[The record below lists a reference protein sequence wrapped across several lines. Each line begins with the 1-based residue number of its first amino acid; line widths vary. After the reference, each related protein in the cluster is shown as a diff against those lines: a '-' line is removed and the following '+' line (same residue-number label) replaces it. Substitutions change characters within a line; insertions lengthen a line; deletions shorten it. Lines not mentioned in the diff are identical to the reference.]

1 MNFLRLVSPAILLP
15 ALSLQGQGQTLTQ
28 AESFWRA
35 HDYTAAN
42 NAFRALVAH
51 DQKNP
56 EYRVRWGRLLLERF
70 NPTEAG
76 ALFGEALALKP
87 DYAPA
92 LLGLAMTAEET
103 FDGKAISFAQK
114 AIQADPKYVEAREFL
129 ARLRLEDNDTKGA
142 IQEADSALT
151 IQPDAL
157 DALAIRATVDLL
169 ADKPATEWFRKIFT
183 KNPRY
188 GKAYATA
195 AHFFVL
201 NRRYED
207 GIAYYAKAVAITP
220 DLWDAH
226 SQLGINLMRL
236 GREDE
241 ARKQLELSYN
251 NGYKDAATVNSL
263 RLMDSYK
270 RYDTFRTDTTI
281 LRLRKEEAD
290 VLRPY
295 FEGEMKRAMAAYDKK
310 YKMKLTRPVQV
321 EVYPDHEDFAVR
333 TMGMPGLGAL
343 GVTFNDVIAMDSPSG
358 RKPGEFHWAS
368 TLWHEMSHVY
378 VLTATNYRV
387 PRWFTE
393 GMAVHEETAASPDW
407 GDRMSP
413 DVIKAIQDKKLLP
426 VAEID
431 RGFVHP
437 SYPGQVVVSYFQA
450 GKICDFISEK
460 WGESKLLDMVH
471 AFAQTTDTED
481 VVRKQLNLE
490 PAEFDKQFFAWL
502 DKSTKKTVDSYAE
515 WRAKIKTLPALAKA
529 GKPEEVIAIG
539 LAIRDLYPE
548 YVEAGSVYVFLADA
562 YTAKGDKAAALDQ
575 LERYSQIG
583 GRDPETIKRL
593 ATMFEAAN
601 RPQDAARALA
611 RLNYIAPLDQ
621 DLHRRLGALYLAQNN
636 PTGAIREFGAVAA
649 AKPLDQAGAHY
660 DLARA
665 YHAAKQD
672 DKAREQVETALEAAP
687 SFKPA
692 QKLLLELSQDNN
704 R

>member
-1 MNFLRLVSPAILLP
+1 MKFAILTL
-15 ALSLQGQGQTLTQ
+15 AVVSTACAQSLQQ
-28 AESFWRA
+28 AEALRRA
-35 HDYTAAN
+35 HDYKGAN
-42 NAFRALVAH
+42 DMFRALVAR
-51 DQKNP
+51 DEKNP

-70 NPTEAG
+70 NKTDAS
-76 ALFGEALALKP
+76 ALFGEALTLKP
-87 DYAPA
+87 DYPPA
-92 LLGLAMTAEET
+92 LLGLAMAAEES
-103 FDGKAISFAQK
+103 FEGKAISLAQK
-114 AIQADPKYVEAREFL
+114 AIDADPKYVEAREFL

-142 IQEADSALT
+142 LKEADAALQ
-151 IQPDAL
+151 IDPAAL
-157 DALAIRATVDLL
+157 DALSIHAAADLL
-169 ADKPATEWFRKIFT
+169 DDKPGTEWFKRIFT
-183 KNPRY
+183 RNPRY
-188 GKAYATA
+188 GEAYATCA
-195 AHFFVL
+195 YFLVM
-201 NRRYED
+201 NRRYDD
-207 GIAYYAKAVAITP
+207 GIAYYEKAVSVTP

-241 ARKQLELSYN
+241 ARKQLELAYN
-251 NGYKDAATVNSL
+251 NNYKDAATVNSL
-263 RLMDSYK
+263 RLLDSYK
-270 RYDTFRTDTTI
+270 RYATYRTDTTI
-281 LRLRKEEAD
+281 LRLRKEEAE

-295 FEGEMKRAMAAYDKK
+295 FEEEMKRAMATYDRK

-321 EVYPDHEDFAVR
+321 EVYPDHDDFAVR

-407 GDRMSP
+407 GDRLTP
-413 DVIKAIQDKKLLP
+413 DVIKAIQEKKLLP

-437 SYPGQVVVSYFQA
+437 SYPSQVVVSYFQ
-450 GKICDFISEK
+450 GGRICDYISEM

-471 AFAQTTDTED
+471 DFAHTSDTAE
-481 VVRKQLNLE
+481 VVKKELGMSPE
-490 PAEFDKQFFAWL
+490 EFDKKFLAWL
-502 DKSTKKTVDSYAE
+502 DKSTKKTVDNYAE
-515 WRAKIKTLPALAKA
+515 WRTKIKTLPELVKA
-529 GKPEEVIAIG
+529 GKQDEVIRTG
-539 LAIRDLYPE
+539 LEIRDMYPD
-548 YVEAGSVYVFLADA
+548 YVEAGNVYVILADA
-562 YTAKGDKAAALDQ
+562 YMAKGDKAAAMDQ
-575 LERYSQIG
+575 LQRYSRIG
-583 GRDPETIKRL
+583 GRDPATIKRL
-593 ATMFEAAN
+593 GAMLEAAN
-601 RPQDAARALA
+601 RPKEAAAALA
-611 RLNYIAPLDQ
+611 RLNFIAPLDQ
-621 DLHRRLGALYLAQNN
+621 DLHRHLGALYLTTGN
-636 PTGAIREFGAVAA
+636 PSGAIREFAAVAA
-649 AKPLDQAGAHY
+649 AKPDDQAGAHY

-692 QKLLLELSQDNN
+692 QKLLLELSPDNN